1 MWICEYVGYVGYANI
16 LIYGYVSSL
25 KLIRY
30 PLETPFAAAGTSR
43 PSHKVQQSS
52 ESLLTCS

>member
-1 MWICEYVGYVGYANI
+1 MWICEYVGYANI